1 MEMLMPEFEFD
12 ATRDMTVMVMQGRW
26 AAKLKVAFKPA
37 LLAARGLHDSIPA
50 CLLCS
55 ASLAKVPGCD
65 LRDC

>member
-1 MEMLMPEFEFD
+1 MEMLMPAFEFD
-12 ATRDMTVMVMQGRW
+12 AKRDMTVMIMQGRW

-37 LLAARGLHDSIPA
+37 LLAVGGLQDSIPA
-50 CLLCS
+50 CLLFS